1 MGRQNVYIIYM
12 TKGQRTRLKPLSG
25 RFFDKSTLEIA
36 RNLLGIRLCRR
47 LEDGS
52 ILSGRIVE
60 AEAYTQDD
68 PACHAF
74 RGITPRSKIMYG
86 PPGFAYVYFIYGM
99 YHCLN
104 VVTEVDGTAGAVLIR
119 AVEAE
124 GANGPGKLCRQW
136 QIDKSMNGL
145 NLLDDTSLLWLAQD
159 ALLPDEKIDVTPRV
173 GLSVA
178 VDNPWRFCVSGNK
191 YVSKMP
197 SVRKSGVKSTRGV
210 SGKTSA
216 KS

>member
-1 MGRQNVYIIYM
+1 MA
-12 TKGQRTRLKPLSG
+12 KGLGSGLKPISRRLF
-25 RFFDKSTLEIA
+25 RNSTLEIA
-36 RNLLGIRLCRR
+36 PQLLGVNLCRK
-47 LEDGS
+47 LNDGT
-52 ILSGRIVE
+52 ILTGRIVE

-104 VVTEVDGTAGAVLIR
+104 VVTEAQGIAGAVLIR
-119 AVEAE
+119 ALEFD

-145 NLLDDTSLLWLAQD
+145 DLLDSESPLWLSRGS
-159 ALLPDEKIDVTPRV
+159 LKSDETIEITPRI
-173 GLSVA
+173 GISVA
-178 VDNPWRFCVSGNK
+178 TDRLWRFSIRGNK
-191 YVSKMP
+191 FVSK
-197 SVRKSGVKSTRGV
+197 
-210 SGKTSA
+210 
-216 KS
+216 

>member
-1 MGRQNVYIIYM
+1 MKTVSR
-12 TKGQRTRLKPLSG
+12 
-25 RFFDKSTLEIA
+25 RFFESSTLEVA
-36 RNLLGIRLCRR
+36 QNLLGVKLCRR
-47 LEDGS
+47 LDDGTV
-52 ILSGRIVE
+52 LNGRIVE

-68 PACHAF
+68 PACHAYK
-74 RGITPRSKIMYG
+74 GITPRSRIMYG

-104 VVTEVDGTAGAVLIR
+104 VVTEVEGIAGAVLIR

-136 QIDKSMNGL
+136 QIDKSMNGI
-145 NLLDDTSLLWLAQD
+145 NLLDSSSELWLAQGR
-159 ALLPDEKIDVTPRV
+159 LLTGESVETTTRI

-178 VDNPWRFCVSGNK
+178 ADKPWRFCIKNNK

-197 SVRKSGVKSTRGV
+197 SRNKVA
-210 SGKTSA
+210 A

>member
-1 MGRQNVYIIYM
+1 MTFRCVYTFYM
-12 TKGQRTRLKPLSG
+12 TKEQSSGLKPVSRG
-25 RFFDKSTLEIA
+25 FFEKTTLEIA
-36 RNLLGIRLCRR
+36 QNLLGIRLCRR
-47 LEDGS
+47 LSDGT

-74 RGITPRSKIMYG
+74 KGITPRSRIMYG
-86 PPGFAYVYFIYGM
+86 PAGYAYVYFIYGM

-104 VVTEVDGTAGAVLIR
+104 VVTEDEGTGAAVLIR

-136 QIDKSMNGL
+136 QIDKSMNGID
-145 NLLDDTSLLWLAQD
+145 LLDSSSPLWLAKGG
-159 ALLPDEKIDVTPRV
+159 LLPIESVEITTRI

-178 VDNPWRFCVSGNK
+178 ADKPWRFCVRGNK

-197 SVRKSGVKSTRGV
+197 TAK
-210 SGKTSA
+210 KTLT
-216 KS
+216 KV

>member
-1 MGRQNVYIIYM
+1 MA
-12 TKGQRTRLKPLSG
+12 KGQDSKLKPISRRLF
-25 RFFDKSTLEIA
+25 RDSTLEIA
-36 RNLLGIRLCRR
+36 PKLLGINLCRR
-47 LEDGS
+47 LDDGT
-52 ILSGRIVE
+52 ILTGRIVE

-104 VVTEVDGTAGAVLIR
+104 VVTEADGTAGAVLIR
-119 AVEAE
+119 ALEFD

-136 QIDKSMNGL
+136 QIDKKMNGL
-145 NLLDDTSLLWLAQD
+145 DLLNSDSPLWLSRG
-159 ALLPDEKIDVTPRV
+159 ALQIDETIDVTPRI

-178 VDNPWRFCVSGNK
+178 QDKLWRFSIRGNK
-191 YVSKMP
+191 FVSKVP
-197 SVRKSGVKSTRGV
+197 SKSTRDGI
-210 SGKTSA
+210 K
-216 KS
+216 K